1 MPMRSELPDLA
12 LRSDTRAMEMGTG
25 SSRIV
30 AAMSNRDLQAVAAFC
45 AIGLLITI
53 DAILRFPDFG
63 QIFAQLALFP

>member
-1 MPMRSELPDLA
+1 MPMRSELPDVA
-12 LRSDTRAMEMGTG
+12 LRSDMRATEMGTG
-25 SSRIV
+25 WSRIV

-63 QIFAQLALFP
+63 QTFTQFAQFP